1 MGNRLLLLTL
11 VGFLMVGCHSGED
24 AGALPKEPAQSA
36 AAFACGADI
45 SWVTQ
50 LESEGYIFY
59 NSAGEPRE
67 CTRLMKEL
75 GMDAIRLRVWV
86 NPTDGWCGKDDVLV
100 KARRAKALGM
110 RLMIDFHYSD
120 SWADPGKQNIPS
132 AWLDADVED
141 MQRLVGEHTK
151 EVLHALKAEG
161 IAVEWVQVGNETSN
175 GMLCPMGQCDISP
188 ANYAALHN
196 AGYRAVKSIYPE
208 AKVVVHLHNGF
219 DKGLYE
225 WLLGE
230 LEREGAQYDMIGMSL
245 YPPESW
251 RIRAETTIANLTY
264 LYQRFGKRLIICEV
278 GMPWD
283 QPDACYEFLSYM
295 LDEAQQSGCCDGLFY
310 WEPEAPAGY
319 GGGYTLGAFSD
330 GRPTR
335 ALDAFSASKLSL
347 LANKYGR
354 EIVDL

>member
-1 MGNRLLLLTL
+1 MTA
-11 VGFLMVGCHSGED
+11 CHSGNEE
-24 AGALPKEPAQSA
+24 GVLPEEPAQPA
-36 AAFACGADI
+36 ATFARGADI

-59 NSAGEPRE
+59 NSAGQARE
-67 CTRLMKEL
+67 CTLLMKEL

-86 NPTDGWCGKDDVLV
+86 DPADGWCGKEDVLV

-120 SWADPGKQNIPS
+120 SWADPGKQNIPLM
-132 AWLDADVED
+132 WRNADVEE

-151 EVLHALKAEG
+151 EVLHALKTES

-175 GMLCPMGQCDISP
+175 GMLWPIGQCDISP
-188 ANYAALHN
+188 ANYVALHN
-196 AGYRAVKSIYPE
+196 AGYQAVKSVYPE

-219 DKGLYE
+219 DKGVYE

-230 LEREGAQYDMIGMSL
+230 MEREGAQYDLIGMSL

-251 RIRAETTIANLTY
+251 RIKAEMTIANLKY
-264 LYQRFGKRLIICEV
+264 LYQRFGKRLVICEV
-278 GMPWD
+278 GMSWD
-283 QPDACYEFLSYM
+283 QPDACYDFLMYM
-295 LDEAQQSGCCDGLFY
+295 LDEAQKSGCCDGLFY

-319 GGGYTLGAFSD
+319 SGGYALGAFAE

-335 ALDAFSASKLSL
+335 ALDAFSASK
-347 LANKYGR
+347 
-354 EIVDL
+354 